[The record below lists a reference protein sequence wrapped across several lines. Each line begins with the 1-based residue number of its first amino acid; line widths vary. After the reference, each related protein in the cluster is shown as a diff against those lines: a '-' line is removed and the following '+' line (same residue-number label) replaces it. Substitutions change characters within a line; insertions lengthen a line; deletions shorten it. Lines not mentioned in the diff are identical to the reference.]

1 MINKAIYYILSNDDP
16 VKALVSTRIFALTA
30 PESTK
35 APLIVFAR
43 DSVEPVYTKSGWEHD
58 ESSVTIL
65 IFSKV
70 YSNSID
76 ILKAVRTAL
85 EWVKGTFN
93 GVEIGDAR
101 VTGIDEGY
109 DMEADMYYQTLS
121 MEFLNK

>member
-1 MINKAIYYILSNDDP
+1 MINKAIFYILSNNTGVTD
-16 VKALVSTRIFALTA
+16 LVSDRIFALTA
-30 PESTK
+30 PETTK

-43 DSVEPVYTKSGWEHD
+43 DSVEPIYTKSGWEHD

-85 EWVKGTFN
+85 EWVKGTFD

-101 VTGIDEGY
+101 VIGIDEGY
-109 DMEADMYYQTLS
+109 DLEADMYYQTLL
-121 MEFLNK
+121 MEFVNK